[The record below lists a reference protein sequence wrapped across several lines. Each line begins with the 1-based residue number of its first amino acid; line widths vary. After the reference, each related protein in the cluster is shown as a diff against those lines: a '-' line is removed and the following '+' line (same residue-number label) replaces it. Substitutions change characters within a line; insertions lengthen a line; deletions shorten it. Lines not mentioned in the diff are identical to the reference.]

1 MLGDKVSVFRG
12 VFLNPL
18 VWAGCILTLF
28 TLNYEKDVF
37 EVFFLPKTYGLL
49 VMAAGI
55 YVALFGIHY
64 TEEREHID
72 WGETLA
78 QVIYT
83 AGIVLISWFV
93 TLSLIQSYRAG
104 GESLR
109 DRMIQKLQEKAEMRA
124 AERGYNSA
132 HYNTDGADEVNVENV
147 IQNFGL
153 QGGKSYVVTP
163 QADGSISI
171 QVIEE

>member
-1 MLGDKVSVFRG
+1 MLGDKISVFKG
-12 VFLNPL
+12 VFFNPL
-18 VWAGCILTLF
+18 VWTGGILTLL
-28 TLNYEKDVF
+28 TLHYEKDVF

-49 VMAAGI
+49 VMGAGV

-72 WGETLA
+72 WGVTLA
-78 QVIYT
+78 EVFYT
-83 AGIVLISWFV
+83 AGIILISWV
-93 TLSLIQSYRAG
+93 VMLSLITSYRAG

-124 AERGYNSA
+124 IERGYNNM
-132 HYNTDGADEVNVENV
+132 HYNAGDDGEINIENV

-163 QADGSISI
+163 QADGSISVEI
-171 QVIEE
+171 ISE